1 VKRDVFLSH
10 EEVEG
15 MLGITLQETRIYRE
29 FKEEGRR
36 EREAEMLPVIV
47 PALLKAGM
55 RIEQIAEQ
63 LKVEIEVIRQTAQE
77 NGWPDQKRSQ
87 MEITT
92 DQRTHKTKAWNP
104 PIWYIET
111 PSPALSLACL
121 MNDGEIQPVEL
132 QTNDE

>member
-55 RIEQIAEQ
+55 TIEQIAEQ

-77 NGWPDQKRSQ
+77 NG
-87 MEITT
+87 
-92 DQRTHKTKAWNP
+92 
-104 PIWYIET
+104 
-111 PSPALSLACL
+111 
-121 MNDGEIQPVEL
+121 
-132 QTNDE
+132 